1 MLQYIVQFSLRF
13 RGVVVALAG
22 VVLAYGL
29 YVASNAKLDV
39 FPNFVQPQVVI
50 QTEAPGLSPEQ
61 VEVLVTRPIE
71 TTVNGLGDME
81 SLRSESIGGLSIITV
96 IFKEGTEVFRA
107 RQMLGEQLSEMTG
120 TLPAGVKTPRMTPL
134 TSSTMDLLK
143 IGLVSDK
150 MSPMELRTFADWTL
164 KPRLLSV
171 PGVAKCNTF
180 GGEVRQLQIQ
190 VLPERLLAY
199 NLALSDVLAAARV
212 STVVMGA
219 GFIETSNQRITIQTE
234 GQALTP
240 EILGEVVV
248 AHTNDL
254 SVRLKDV
261 ARVAEG
267 AEIKFGDCVIMGRWG
282 VLLTMNSQYGA
293 NTMEVTKAL
302 EAALDEMKPLL
313 DKEGIKL
320 YPRLHRP
327 ATFIEAALKN
337 MKHSLVLGGILVAVV
352 LFLLLG
358 SVRTACISL
367 VAIPMS
373 LLTAVIVLEK
383 FGITIN
389 TITLG
394 GLVIALGSVVD
405 DSIIDVENILRRLRE
420 FRAKN
425 SAAKQ
430 PLTPALSPSEGERE
444 NIIQAQKGIQSDTAI
459 SSSVEPATENPSE
472 REKNSNS
479 LKTMSPLPRRGGE
492 GQGEGDVRG
501 ASKGEI
507 FHVIL
512 NASLEVR
519 SAIVFATFIVALV
532 FLPVLTLTG
541 LQGSFFAPL
550 ALSYLLAIL
559 ASLAVALTLTPALA
573 YLFFDKGAVKTDEPR
588 LQHWLKACY
597 RRTLGFVTRW
607 PRIIMAVV
615 AAICLGTLALLPHG
629 GEFLPEFREGHFVLQ
644 VFTTPGTSLPEMLR
658 LGTKISKELLKN
670 EHIATVEQQV
680 GRAELGEDPWGPHRS
695 EFHVDLKPMSGEGEG
710 KMSDEIRAVL
720 KTFPGIQF
728 EVLTFLGDRIGE
740 TISGETAPVVV
751 NIFGDDLDV
760 LDAKAREVA
769 TVLNTV
775 PGHADV
781 QVKSPPGAPRMVV
794 RLRPDRMTQFGFRPV
809 EVLEAIQTS
818 YQGEV
823 VAQTHLAS
831 QAADVAVIFDEKDRR
846 DPEAIGSLLLR
857 SPQGTLL
864 PLRELAEIYPA
875 SGRFSIM
882 HEGAR
887 RRQTVT
893 GATSG
898 RDVSSFVEEAK
909 KQIAAKVSF
918 PAGTY
923 ARFSGAAQAKEK
935 AQRELLFHSAIATV
949 GILLLLTI
957 VFPNW
962 RNLMLLLVNIPF
974 ALVGGVLAVW
984 LNNILSSGDSG
995 LTIGSLVGFVTLFG
1009 ITMRNSI
1016 MMISHFEHLVKVE
1029 GMTWGMEAAMRGASE
1044 RLMPILMTATVTGLG
1059 LLPLALGSGEAG
1071 REIEGPMAIVILGGL
1086 VTSTILN
1093 LLVLPSLA
1101 LRFGRFSPAILPPEE
1116 PGAARV

>member
-1 MLQYIVQFSLRF
+1 MLQALVQFSLKF
-13 RGVVVALAG
+13 RGIV
-22 VVLAYGL
+22 VVLACIVLGYGL

-39 FPNFVQPQVVI
+39 FPDFVQPQVAI

-81 SLRSESIGGLSIITV
+81 SLRSESIEGLSVITV
-96 IFKEGTEVFRA
+96 VFKEGTEVFRA
-107 RQMLGEQLSEMTG
+107 RQILGEQLAEMAG
-120 TLPAGVKTPRMTPL
+120 SLPAGVRTPKMTPL

-150 MSPMELRTFADWTL
+150 LSPMELRTFADWTL

-171 PGVAKCNTF
+171 PGVAKCSTF

-199 NLALSDVLAAARV
+199 DLALSDVLNAARV
-212 STVVMGA
+212 STAVMGA
-219 GFIETSNQRITIQTE
+219 GFVETSNQRITIQTE
-234 GQALTP
+234 GQSLTP
-240 EILGEVVV
+240 AALGEVVV
-248 AHTNDL
+248 AHTNGF

-261 ARVAEG
+261 ARVVEG
-267 AEIKFGDCVIMGRWG
+267 AEPKFGDTVVMGRWG
-282 VLLTMNSQYGA
+282 VLMTMSSQYGA

-302 EAALDEMKPLL
+302 EAALDEMKPGLE
-313 DKEGIKL
+313 KQGIQL

-327 ATFIEAALKN
+327 ASFIEAALKN
-337 MKHSLVLGGILVAVV
+337 MKHSLALGGILVAVV

-358 SVRTACISL
+358 SARTAAISL

-373 LLTAVIVLEK
+373 LLTAVVVLEK

-405 DSIIDVENILRRLRE
+405 DSIIDVENIFRRLRE
-420 FRAKN
+420 NKTLPHPR
-425 SAAKQ
+425 
-430 PLTPALSPSEGERE
+430 PV
-444 NIIQAQKGIQSDTAI
+444 I
-459 SSSVEPATENPSE
+459 SVV
-472 REKNSNS
+472 
-479 LKTMSPLPRRGGE
+479 LL
-492 GQGEGDVRG
+492 
-501 ASKGEI
+501 
-507 FHVIL
+507 
-512 NASLEVR
+512 ASLEVR
-519 SAIVFATFIVALV
+519 RAIVFATFIVALV

-559 ASLAVALTLTPALA
+559 ASLLVALTLTPALA
-573 YLFFDKGAVKTDEPR
+573 YLFFDKGASRTDEPR
-588 LQHWLKACY
+588 LQHWLKAGY
-597 RRTLGFVTRW
+597 SRVLGFVTRW
-607 PRIIMAVV
+607 PRAIMTGVV
-615 AAICLGTLALLPHG
+615 LICLGAFTRLPRG
-629 GEFLPEFREGHFVLQ
+629 GGFLPEFREGHFVLQ
-644 VFTTPGTSLPEMLR
+644 VFTAPGTSLPEMLR
-658 LGTKISKELLKN
+658 IGTKISEELLQN

-695 EFHVDLKPMSGEGEG
+695 EFHVDLKPMSGGEEAG
-710 KMSDEIRAVL
+710 MADEIRYVL
-720 KTFPGIQF
+720 KKFPGIQF

-760 LDAKAREVA
+760 LDAKAHEVA
-769 TVLNTV
+769 AVLNTI
-775 PGHADV
+775 PGNADV
-781 QVKSPPGAPRMVV
+781 QVKSPPGAPRLAV
-794 RLRPDRMTQFGFRPV
+794 RLRPDRMTQFGYRPA
-809 EVLEAIQTS
+809 EVLEAIQTA
-818 YQGEV
+818 YQGQV
-823 VAQTHLAS
+823 VAQTHLAN
-831 QAADVAVIFDEKDRR
+831 QAADVAVILDPHERQ
-846 DPEAIGSLLLR
+846 DPETIGALRLR
-857 SPQGTLL
+857 SPQGMLL
-864 PLRELAEIYPA
+864 PLRELAEIYPT
-875 SGRFSIM
+875 SGRYSIT

-893 GATSG
+893 CATSG
-898 RDVSSFVEEAK
+898 RDVSSFVEAAK
-909 KQIAAKVSF
+909 KEVAAQVNF

-923 ARFSGAAQAKEK
+923 SAFSGAAQAKEK
-935 AQRELLFHSAIATV
+935 AQRELLLHSAIAAV

-957 VFPNW
+957 VFHNW
-962 RNLMLLLVNIPF
+962 RNLMLLLVNVPF

-984 LNNILSSGDSG
+984 LTSVLSPGESS

-1016 MMISHFEHLVKVE
+1016 MMISHFEHLVQAE
-1029 GMTWGMEAAMRGASE
+1029 GMTWGLEAATRGASE
-1044 RLMPILMTATVTGLG
+1044 RLMPILMTATVTALG

-1086 VTSTILN
+1086 VTSTALN
-1093 LLVLPSLA
+1093 LLVLPTLA
-1101 LRFGRFSPAILPPEE
+1101 LKFGSFKGVGQS
-1116 PGAARV
+1116 G